1 MAVAPSPVD
10 AGTAPLDTP
19 SALTIRRTES
29 LASLVRKE
37 LERMIVSGE
46 LKGGDRLNEQALA
59 ERLQVSR
66 GPIREACR
74 SLEQTGLVEVQVN
87 RGTFV
92 RQIELSEALEIYEVR
107 SALFGLAGQL
117 LAQSPTPALLAR
129 LRGLLE
135 RMDAASDNL
144 DAYYPLNVEFHA
156 TLVDSSGNALLAAT
170 YHALAKQLHLFR
182 RRGLVPRESM
192 KVSNRE
198 HWAMYEAIQRGDA
211 TQAQE
216 LMQAHIRAGKGRLIK
231 MTKAETVAPPSL
243 AKADG
248 LAEADG

>member
-1 MAVAPSPVD
+1 MAVAPRPQDAALSPLY
-10 AGTAPLDTP
+10 APREPP

-46 LKGGDRLNEQALA
+46 LQGGDRLNEQELA
-59 ERLQVSR
+59 DRLQVSR

-92 RQIELSEALEIYEVR
+92 RQIELKEALEIYEVR

-117 LAQSPTPALLAR
+117 LAQAPSPALLAR

-156 TLVDSSGNALLAAT
+156 TLVDSAANGHLAQT

-198 HWAMYEAIQRGDA
+198 HWAMYEAIARGDA
-211 TQAQE
+211 AQAQA

-231 MTKAETVAPPSL
+231 MTRAESVAPPP
-243 AKADG
+243 

>member
-1 MAVAPSPVD
+1 MAVAHSPLD

-19 SALTIRRTES
+19 SALTIRRTEN

-92 RQIELSEALEIYEVR
+92 RQIELDDALEIYEVR

-117 LAQSPTPALLAR
+117 MAQSPSPALLAR

-156 TLVDSSGNALLAAT
+156 TLVDGSGNALLATT

-211 TQAQE
+211 IQAQE
-216 LMQAHIRAGKGRLIK
+216 LMQAHIRAGKGRLIA
-231 MTKAETVAPPSL
+231 MTRAET
-243 AKADG
+243 DR
-248 LAEADG
+248 AEADG

>member
-1 MAVAPSPVD
+1 M
-10 AGTAPLDTP
+10 
-19 SALTIRRTES
+19 
-29 LASLVRKE
+29 
-37 LERMIVSGE
+37 
-46 LKGGDRLNEQALA
+46 
-59 ERLQVSR
+59 
-66 GPIREACR
+66 
-74 SLEQTGLVEVQVN
+74 EVQVN

-92 RQIELSEALEIYEVR
+92 RQIGMKEALEIYEVR

-117 LAQSPTPALLAR
+117 LSQAPSPPLLAR
-129 LRGLLE
+129 LRALLE

-156 TLVDSSGNALLAAT
+156 ALVDNSGNSHLAAT

-198 HWAMYEAIQRGDA
+198 HWAMFEAIARGDA
-211 TQAQE
+211 DAAQK

-231 MTKAETVAPPSL
+231 MTRAESVVPPSL
-243 AKADG
+243 AN
-248 LAEADG
+248 AEDLVEGDR